1 MSLIVYMNLYF
12 SIMLDDNEHKMAK
25 MIEDE
30 WSTIFDTVETYEYR
44 VMVSKPDLDS
54 VLFSNKCWVVD
65 LAGLI
70 AISNTN

>member
-1 MSLIVYMNLYF
+1 MNSNL

-44 VMVSKPDLDS
+44 VMISKPDIDS
-54 VLFSNKCWVVD
+54 VLFSNKC
-65 LAGLI
+65 
-70 AISNTN
+70 ISCRFRRSDCNIENKLR